1 MNRRQWKKNYKKK
14 HGYNPPTTTD
24 VSRALKIVIE
34 TVNDMCKVVT
44 EVVRKLPEMLE
55 TAKESI
61 RNMSD
66 EEFKEVIERMGDS
79 GTAKAWAYHVRG
91 TGDENNNTDL

>member
-1 MNRRQWKKNYKKK
+1 MNYRQWKKCYKKV
-14 HGYNPPTTTD
+14 HGYNPPSYTD
-24 VSRALKIVIE
+24 IEEAYKIVIE
-34 TVNDMCKVVT
+34 TVNDMCKAIT

-66 EEFKEVIERMGDS
+66 EEFKEAIERMGDS
-79 GTAKAWAYHVRG
+79 STVKAWAYLVRG